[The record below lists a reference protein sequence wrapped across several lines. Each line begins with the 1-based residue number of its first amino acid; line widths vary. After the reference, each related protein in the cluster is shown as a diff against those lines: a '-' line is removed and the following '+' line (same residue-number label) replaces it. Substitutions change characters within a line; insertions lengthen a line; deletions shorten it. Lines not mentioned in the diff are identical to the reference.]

1 MARRVYRSVVAR
13 KRAGCLATRN
23 IPVPPFFLFGDRHGY
38 DSGLYLLWIMDDRYM
53 GGGQGSLAR
62 CVHILLY
69 YVDTIGSAKSL
80 TMITP
85 LIISLTSDFIQHI
98 FLIVLVGVATSEY
111 ISASLALRGAQPQDF
126 VAMYGYVKAVR
137 VTLFIILLA
146 TLWFVGEY
154 FLETYS
160 LSYRL
165 FLRWPLALS
174 ILVAFVIFTKKSK
187 IFLPRIFHLF
197 IVFLTLFIILDII
210 DYIFHTSLSVIVLAM
225 ERIVAMLTFF
235 FSFLVYFIMRRPS
248 ENPPI
253 RHSL

>member
-1 MARRVYRSVVAR
+1 
-13 KRAGCLATRN
+13 
-23 IPVPPFFLFGDRHGY
+23 
-38 DSGLYLLWIMDDRYM
+38 
-53 GGGQGSLAR
+53 
-62 CVHILLY
+62 
-69 YVDTIGSAKSL
+69 
-80 TMITP
+80 MITP

-111 ISASLALRGAQPQDF
+111 ISASLALKSATPKEF

-137 VTLFIILLA
+137 VILAIILLA

-165 FLRWPLALS
+165 FLRWPLVLS
-174 ILVAFVIFTKKSK
+174 ILVAFIVFMKKSK
-187 IFLPRIFHLF
+187 ISLPLVFHLF
-197 IVFLTLFIILDII
+197 SAFLALFIILDIV
-210 DYIFHTSLSVIVLAM
+210 DYIFHTPLSLVALAM

-235 FSFLVYFIMRRPS
+235 FSFIIYFIMRRPL

-253 RHSL
+253 RHPL